1 MSEVAQDSAGNDYPR
16 GFTPTPESENVLFR
30 VATQKFEGPLDLLL
44 FLIKKHDLDI
54 FDIPIA
60 IIIKGYLAHLDA
72 FEASG
77 WQDVSLDTASG
88 FLALAAELAHIK
100 SRMLVPQPE
109 DVNEDGEELDPRADL
124 VRRLLEYQKYKEA
137 GEQLKGREVLGRDV
151 FARGVKVDPSLVPTE
166 TALADVSLFKL
177 VEALDRVFANAKI
190 ELKHEVVMD
199 QLSVADK
206 LHALIELLG
215 TTRQISFA
223 ALFSGMSTRREI
235 IAMFLAVLEVAK
247 LKLVRLQQETP
258 EGDIILR
265 TDEDKLATFHSDN
278 AASAID
284 YR

>member
-1 MSEVAQDSAGNDYPR
+1 MTEAQTTDYPR
-16 GFTPTPESENVLFR
+16 GFTPTPESENLLFR

-60 IIIKGYLAHLDA
+60 LITKGYLEHLDA

-109 DVNEDGEELDPRADL
+109 DVNEDGEEIDPRADL
-124 VRRLLEYQKYKEA
+124 VRRLLDYQKYKEA
-137 GEQLKGREVLGRDV
+137 GEQLKQREVLGRDV
-151 FARGVKVDPSLVPTE
+151 FARHVQVDPSLIPTE
-166 TALADVSLFKL
+166 TPLADVSLFKL
-177 VEALDRVFANAKI
+177 VEALDRVFAAAKI
-190 ELKHEVVMD
+190 ELKHEVVLD

-206 LHALIELLG
+206 LHQLIERLG
-215 TTRQISFA
+215 TESVISFFS
-223 ALFSGMSTRREI
+223 LFSGLRTRREI

-247 LKLVRLQQETP
+247 MKLVRLQQETA

-265 TDEDKLATFHSDN
+265 TAEDKLAEFHADN
-278 AASAID
+278 AAPTID